1 MKQEKLEQ
9 LADIPFFF
17 LFIVGTVA
25 WIMLGIYA
33 LANIQTQVYLFHGGY
48 ESVINVYA
56 IIGFLGWTIVSAFMV
71 VVGIIGWL
79 NEGQEKR
86 EELKI

>member
-9 LADIPFFF
+9 LADIPFVF

-48 ESVINVYA
+48 ASAINVYA

-71 VVGIIGWL
+71 VVYIIGWL
-79 NEGQEKR
+79 NEVQEKR